1 MPICNLANQ
10 PPWRPNKHWQW
21 GNIYFNWCFKHCF
34 FSKECHVFSLDVNT
48 AGNSRRVEEFV
59 AALSSL
65 DIPFKQQGL
74 VITTKRIDTCP
85 VSTLLRFLMKGVK
98 SILQEECT
106 SFHGDQNFLPGNPP
120 KVTCKPLPEVRIVAG
135 ILGQGGK
142 GAGWGHKQHVYLHQ
156 HPCCKGPRG

>member
-1 MPICNLANQ
+1 MPICNPANQ

-21 GNIYFNWCFKHCF
+21 GNIYFNWCLKHCF

-85 VSTLLRFLMKGVK
+85 VSTLLRFLMKGCK
-98 SILQEECT
+98 FYT
-106 SFHGDQNFLPGNPP
+106 PG
-120 KVTCKPLPEVRIVAG
+120 G
-135 ILGQGGK
+135 
-142 GAGWGHKQHVYLHQ
+142 VYLIPWGSKLFTWKSPQGHLQ
-156 HPCCKGPRG
+156 ASSWGQDSGWYPWPGRQGCRMRAQAACLPASTSVF